1 MAVAAFITDL
11 IVAFGEST
19 ETAETVAGLFMS
31 GATVLGYLLAE
42 GLSDAAGA
50 GSATILRLVDAEI
63 IEERSEDKE

>member
-1 MAVAAFITDL
+1 MAVTAFITDL

-50 GSATILRLVDAEI
+50 GSATILRLGDAEI